1 MDLCV
6 LLVVNFF
13 PTAALLAGMRIDPLR
28 VHFPHHK
35 FKELLSD
42 YFLFSAAI
50 VMQLFAQREE
60 YSSHGAKRVDMWLD
74 EFLKY
79 VWQYCGQTALDPE
92 SQFRA
97 LLELDVE
104 IRNTR
109 QSSHPFNTDFSDG
122 VVLRGNAGEIVID

>member
-1 MDLCV
+1 
-6 LLVVNFF
+6 
-13 PTAALLAGMRIDPLR
+13 MRIDPLR
-28 VHFPHHK
+28 VRFLHHK

-42 YFLFSAAI
+42 DFLFSAAI

-60 YSSHGAKRVDMWLD
+60 YSSNGAKRVDMWLD

-79 VWQYCGQTALDPE
+79 VWQCVGQTALDPE

-109 QSSHPFNTDFSDG
+109 ESSHPFKTTSTSG
-122 VVLRGNAGEIVID
+122 